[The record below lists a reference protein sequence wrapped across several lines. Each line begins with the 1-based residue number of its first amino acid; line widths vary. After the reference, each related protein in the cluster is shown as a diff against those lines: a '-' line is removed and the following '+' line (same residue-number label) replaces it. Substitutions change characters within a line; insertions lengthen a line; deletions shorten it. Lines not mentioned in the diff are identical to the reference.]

1 MKKKLLPA
9 RILVLLTAFSLFFVI
24 TACSETDDSPAS
36 TEPTVP
42 TFSVSVEA
50 AQNGTVTPA
59 MTSKITEGTVV
70 PVTVTPNAGYTL
82 DSLSVKAEVEGET
95 GATEEKEIKTT
106 MIEKGLKYTFTMPN
120 GNVTLTSL
128 FTQLKTFHNITAA
141 QEILNGS
148 VSSDKSMATQGTKI
162 LLAVSPD
169 SGYELESLS
178 ATDASSNALEITD
191 NCFTMPDS
199 DVTVNATFKLSAK
212 SAVPYNIIV
221 GNYEGG
227 TVTLDKTEGIVPGS
241 TVTITTVSNLGYDL
255 KELTVKDSSG
265 TSITCSKFSA
275 NKYFFTMP
283 ESNVTVTPV
292 FKKLNHSIT
301 IDSGIIN
308 GTVTCEKSTAT
319 QGTNILLVVTPDSGY
334 ELRSLSAADAADN
347 ALEITGNSFTMPDSD
362 VMVTAVFQETQN
374 QTESYSV
381 QIESAENGSVSANKT
396 SEIMPGS
403 TVIITAAPNQGY
415 EFESL
420 TIKKSSGEN
429 ITYYKYSTNKYFFE
443 MPNSNVT
450 VTATF
455 KIPETPETP
464 EPEIIL
470 IGEKSAPD
478 SVGDIVFED
487 GSATA
492 YNDKLTLTDKQKKK
506 AVAVIFFT
514 PLNDSMLGV
523 GLRNTNGE
531 EPHEYSWAK
540 EETTGCST
548 NFSSIVCTPEPR
560 GSKTSE
566 IAYFDGDKDGSDN
579 WSEICKLDSTA
590 QAKMETSYPAFY
602 WANNYAENHGITG
615 DFESGWYMPSIFELA
630 ELYREVKTVNKAIAA
645 AGGNTISNSLWYH
658 SSSQCD
664 GANESGTN
672 IWVWNL
678 GASDEYLGQFTKMEK
693 SAVCAIRKF

>member
-70 PVTVTPNAGYTL
+70 PVTVTPSAGYTL

-95 GATEEKEIKTT
+95 GETEEKEIKTT
-106 MIEKGLKYTFTMPN
+106 MIEKGLKYTFIMPN
-120 GNVTLTSL
+120 GNVTLSSL

-148 VSSDKSMATQGTKI
+148 VTSDKSMATQGTKI

-178 ATDASSNALEITD
+178 ATDAAGTALEITD
-191 NCFTMPDS
+191 NCFTMPDT

-212 SAVPYNIIV
+212 PAVSYNITV

-227 TVTLDKTEGIVPGS
+227 TVTLDKTEEIVPGS

-255 KELTVKDSSG
+255 KELIVKDSSN
-265 TSITCSKFSA
+265 TDVSCTKFSA

-319 QGTNILLVVTPDSGY
+319 QGSNILLVVTPASGY
-334 ELRSLSAADAADN
+334 ELKNISATDAN
-347 ALEITGNSFTMPDSD
+347 STALEITGNSFTMPDSD
-362 VMVTAVFQETQN
+362 VTVTAVFQALTN

-381 QIESAENGSVSANKT
+381 QIESAENGSVSVNKS

-403 TVIITAAPNQGY
+403 SVIITAAPNQGY

-443 MPNSNVT
+443 MPKSNVT
-450 VTATF
+450 VTASF
-455 KIPETPETP
+455 KVYVAPVVEVLT
-464 EPEIIL
+464 
-470 IGEKSAPD
+470 GEKSKPD
-478 SVGDIVFED
+478 SIGDIVFED

-492 YNDKLTLTDKQKKK
+492 WTKGLTLTEKQKSK
-506 AVAVIFFT
+506 AVAVIFYT

-523 GLRNTNGE
+523 AIHNTNGE
-531 EPHEYSWAK
+531 NPYEYSWAK

-548 NFSSIVCTPEPR
+548 NFSSIVCTPKPR

-590 QAKMETSYPAFY
+590 QAKMEANYPAFY
-602 WANNYAENHGITG
+602 WANNYAENHGVKG

-630 ELYREVKTVNKAIAA
+630 ELYREVETVNNALTV
-645 AGGNTISNSLWYH
+645 AGGNTIAKDRWYH
-658 SSSQCD
+658 SSSQCY
-664 GANESGTN
+664 GTN
-672 IWVWNL
+672 EKGTSIWVWNL

-693 SAVCAIRKF
+693 SAVCVIRKF

>member
-1 MKKKLLPA
+1 MKKKTFISQYLG
-9 RILVLLTAFSLFFVI
+9 LLTAFSLFLVI
-24 TACSETDDSPAS
+24 TACSESGDSSAKS
-36 TEPTVP
+36 EPSVP
-42 TFSVSVEA
+42 TFSISVEA
-50 AQNGTVTPA
+50 TQNGTVTPA
-59 MTSKITEGTVV
+59 MTAKITEGTVV

-82 DSLSVKAEVEGET
+82 DSLSVKVSET
-95 GATEEKEIKTT
+95 VGDKTEEKEIKTT
-106 MIEKGLKYTFTMPN
+106 MIEKGLKYIFTMPN
-120 GNVTLTSL
+120 GNVTLSSL

-162 LLAVSPD
+162 LLAVSPE
-169 SGYELESLS
+169 SGYELGNLS
-178 ATDASSNALEITD
+178 ATDASGTALEITD
-191 NCFTMPDS
+191 NCFTMPDT

-212 SAVPYNIIV
+212 PAVSYNITV
-221 GNYEGG
+221 GDYEGG

-255 KELTVKDSSG
+255 KEFIVKDSSG
-265 TSITCSKFSA
+265 TDVSCSKFSA

-319 QGTNILLVVTPDSGY
+319 QGTQILLVVTPNSGY
-334 ELRSLSAADAADN
+334 ELKSISATDAN
-347 ALEITGNSFTMPDSD
+347 GTALEITGNSFTMPDSD
-362 VMVTAVFQETQN
+362 VRVTAVFQQLAN
-374 QTESYSV
+374 QSESYSV
-381 QIESAENGSVSANKT
+381 QIGSAENGSISANKS

-403 TVIITAAPNQGY
+403 SVIITAAPNQGY

-420 TIKKSSGEN
+420 TIKKSSGSN
-429 ITYYKYSTNKYFFE
+429 ITYYKHSTNKYFFE
-443 MPNSNVT
+443 MPKSNVT

-455 KIPETPETP
+455 KVYVAPVVKVLT
-464 EPEIIL
+464 
-470 IGEKSAPD
+470 GEKSKPD
-478 SVGDIVFED
+478 SIGDIVFAD

-492 YNDKLTLTDKQKKK
+492 WTKGLTLTKEQKSK
-506 AVAVIFFT
+506 AVAVIFYT

-523 GLRNTNGE
+523 AIHNTNGE
-531 EPHEYSWAK
+531 NPYEYSWAK

-548 NFSSIVCTPEPR
+548 NFSTIVCTPKPR

-590 QAKMETSYPAFY
+590 QAKMEANYPAFY
-602 WANNYAENHGITG
+602 WANNYAENHGLTG
-615 DFESGWYMPSIFELA
+615 EHESGWYMPSIFELA
-630 ELYREVKTVNKAIAA
+630 ELYREVETVNNALTA
-645 AGGNTISNSLWYH
+645 AGGNTIAKDRWYH
-658 SSSQCD
+658 SSSQCY
-664 GANESGTN
+664 GSNEKGTS

-693 SAVCAIRKF
+693 SAVCVIRKF

>member
-1 MKKKLLPA
+1 MKKKTFISQYLG
-9 RILVLLTAFSLFFVI
+9 LLTAFSLFLVI
-24 TACSETDDSPAS
+24 TACSESDDSSAKS
-36 TEPTVP
+36 EPSVP
-42 TFSVSVEA
+42 TFSISVEA

-59 MTSKITEGTVV
+59 MTAKITEGTVV

-82 DSLSVKAEVEGET
+82 DSLSVKVSET
-95 GATEEKEIKTT
+95 VGDKTEEKEIKTT
-106 MIEKGLKYTFTMPN
+106 MIEKGLKYIFTMPN
-120 GNVTLTSL
+120 GNVTLSSL
-128 FTQLKTFHNITAA
+128 FTQLKTFHNITTAK
-141 QEILNGS
+141 EILNGS

-169 SGYELESLS
+169 SGYQLESLS

-191 NCFTMPDS
+191 NCFTMPDT

-212 SAVPYNIIV
+212 PAVSYNITV
-221 GNYEGG
+221 GDYEGG

-241 TVTITTVSNLGYDL
+241 TVTITTVSNLGFEL

-319 QGTNILLVVTPDSGY
+319 QGTQILLVVTPNSGY
-334 ELRSLSAADAADN
+334 ELKSISATDAN
-347 ALEITGNSFTMPDSD
+347 GTALEITGNSFTMPDSD
-362 VMVTAVFQETQN
+362 VRVTAAFQQLAN
-374 QTESYSV
+374 QSESYSV

-403 TVIITAAPNQGY
+403 SVIITVAPNQGY

-420 TIKKSSGEN
+420 TIKKSSGSN
-429 ITYYKYSTNKYFFE
+429 ITYYNHSTNKYFFE
-443 MPNSNVT
+443 MPKSNVT

-455 KIPETPETP
+455 KVYVAPVTPVVKVLT
-464 EPEIIL
+464 
-470 IGEKSAPD
+470 GEKSKPD
-478 SVGDIVFED
+478 SIGDIVFAD

-492 YNDKLTLTDKQKKK
+492 WTKGLTLTEEQKSK
-506 AVAVIFFT
+506 AVAVIFYT

-531 EPHEYSWAK
+531 NPYEYSWAK
-540 EETTGCST
+540 EDTTGCST
-548 NFSSIVCTPEPR
+548 NFSTIVCTPKPR

-566 IAYFDGDKDGSDN
+566 IAYFEGDKDGSDN
-579 WSEICKLDSTA
+579 WSAICALDSTA
-590 QAKMETSYPAFY
+590 QAKIETNYPAFF
-602 WANNYAENHGITG
+602 WANNYAENHGLSG
-615 DFESGWYMPSIFELA
+615 VLESGWYMPSIFELA
-630 ELYREVKTVNKAIAA
+630 ELYREVETVNNALTA
-645 AGGNTISNSLWYH
+645 AGGNTIAKDRWYH
-658 SSSQCD
+658 SSSQCY
-664 GANESGTN
+664 GTN
-672 IWVWNL
+672 EKGTSIWVWNL

-693 SAVCAIRKF
+693 SAVCVIKKF

>member
-59 MTSKITEGTVV
+59 MTAKITEGTVV

-82 DSLSVKAEVEGET
+82 DSLSVKVSET
-95 GATEEKEIKTT
+95 VGDKTEEKEIKTT

-120 GNVTLTSL
+120 GNVTLSSL
-128 FTQLKTFHNITAA
+128 FTQLKTFHNITTAKD
-141 QEILNGS
+141 ILNGS

-162 LLAVSPD
+162 LLAISPD

-191 NCFTMPDS
+191 NCFTMPDT

-212 SAVPYNIIV
+212 PAVSYNITV
-221 GNYEGG
+221 VEDEGG
-227 TVTLDKTEGIVPGS
+227 TVTLDKTEEIVPGS

-255 KELTVKDSSG
+255 KEFIVKDSSN
-265 TSITCSKFSA
+265 TDVSCTKFSA

-319 QGTNILLVVTPDSGY
+319 QGTQILLVVTPNSGY
-334 ELRSLSAADAADN
+334 ELKSISAADAN
-347 ALEITGNSFTMPDSD
+347 GTALEITGNSFTMPDSD
-362 VMVTAVFQETQN
+362 VRVTAVFQQLAN
-374 QTESYSV
+374 QSESYSV
-381 QIESAENGSVSANKT
+381 QIESAENGSVSANTT

-403 TVIITAAPNQGY
+403 SVIITAAPYQGY

-420 TIKKSSGEN
+420 TIKTSSGTN
-429 ITYYKYSTNKYFFE
+429 ITYYKHSANKYFFE
-443 MPNSNVT
+443 MPKSNVT
-450 VTATF
+450 VTASF
-455 KIPETPETP
+455 KVYVAPVVEVLT
-464 EPEIIL
+464 
-470 IGEKSAPD
+470 GEKSKPD
-478 SVGDIVFED
+478 SIGDIVFAD

-492 YNDKLTLTDKQKKK
+492 WKKGLTLTAEQKSK
-506 AVAVIFFT
+506 AVAVIFYT

-531 EPHEYSWAK
+531 NPYEYSWAK
-540 EETTGCST
+540 EETAGCST
-548 NFSSIVCTPEPR
+548 NFSTIVCTPKPR

-579 WSEICKLDSTA
+579 WSAICSLDSTA
-590 QAKMETSYPAFY
+590 QAKIETNYPAFY
-602 WANNYAENHGITG
+602 WANNYAENHGVKG

-630 ELYREVKTVNKAIAA
+630 ELYREVETVNKALTA
-645 AGGNTISNSLWYH
+645 AGGNTIAKDRWYH
-658 SSSQCD
+658 SSSQCY
-664 GANESGTN
+664 GTN
-672 IWVWNL
+672 EKGTSIWVWNL

-693 SAVCAIRKF
+693 SAVCVIKKF

>member
-24 TACSETDDSPAS
+24 TACSETDDSPAN
-36 TEPTVP
+36 TEPSVP
-42 TFSVSVEA
+42 TFSISVEA

-59 MTSKITEGTVV
+59 MTAKITEGTVV
-70 PVTVTPNAGYTL
+70 PLTVTPNAGYTL
-82 DSLSVKAEVEGET
+82 DSLSVKVSET
-95 GATEEKEIKTT
+95 VGDKTEEKEIKTT
-106 MIEKGLKYTFTMPN
+106 MIEKGLKYIFTMPN
-120 GNVTLTSL
+120 GNVTLSSL
-128 FTQLKTFHNITAA
+128 FTQLKTFHNITTAK
-141 QEILNGS
+141 EILNGS

-191 NCFTMPDS
+191 NCFTMPDT
-199 DVTVNATFKLSAK
+199 DVTVNATFKQSAK
-212 SAVPYNIIV
+212 SAVSYNITV
-221 GNYEGG
+221 GDYEGG
-227 TVTLDKTEGIVPGS
+227 TVTPDKTEGIVPGS

-255 KELTVKDSSG
+255 KEFIVKDSSG

-283 ESNVTVTPV
+283 DSDVTLIPV

-319 QGTNILLVVTPDSGY
+319 QGTQILLVVTPNSGY
-334 ELRSLSAADAADN
+334 ELKSLSAADAADN
-347 ALEITGNSFTMPDSD
+347 ALEITANSFTMPDSD
-362 VMVTAVFQETQN
+362 VTVTAVFQQLAN
-374 QTESYSV
+374 QSESYSV

-403 TVIITAAPNQGY
+403 SVIITAVPNQGY

-420 TIKKSSGEN
+420 TIKKSSGKN
-429 ITYYKYSTNKYFFE
+429 MTYYKHSTNKYFFE
-443 MPNSNVT
+443 MSYSNVT

-455 KIPETPETP
+455 KIPETPVVKVLT
-464 EPEIIL
+464 
-470 IGEKSAPD
+470 GEKSKPD
-478 SVGDIVFED
+478 SIGDIVFED

-492 YNDKLTLTDKQKKK
+492 WTKGLTLTEEQKSK
-506 AVAVIFFT
+506 AVAVIFYT

-523 GLRNTNGE
+523 AIHNTNGE
-531 EPHEYSWAK
+531 NPYEYSWAK

-579 WSEICKLDSTA
+579 WNEICKLDSTA

-602 WANNYAENHGITG
+602 WANNYAENHGVKG

-630 ELYREVKTVNKAIAA
+630 ELYREVETVNNALTA
-645 AGGNTISNSLWYH
+645 AGGNTIAKDRWYH
-658 SSSQCD
+658 SSSQCY
-664 GANESGTN
+664 GTN
-672 IWVWNL
+672 EKGTSIWVWNL

-693 SAVCAIRKF
+693 SAVCVIRKF